1 MKGKKKKLPDSIVYD
16 GESEKYDAFLKPYAT
31 SVSSP
36 KIDVSGLALFK
47 QRAAIHSNHK
57 FGKRAEEIKEQI
69 SSLLREFE
77 DNELV
82 WNSNMSFEA
91 HIGTEIY
98 LYENSKGEVF
108 SSLISPGEWGRK
120 IPYYGHF
127 KLDTD
132 YSWKRIKDKDERS

>member
-1 MKGKKKKLPDSIVYD
+1 MGKRKKKLPDHIVYD
-16 GESEKYDAFLKPYAT
+16 EKTEKYDAFLKPYAT

-36 KIDVSGLALFK
+36 RIDVSGLALFK

-69 SSLLREFE
+69 SDLLREFE
-77 DNELV
+77 DNELI
-82 WNSNMSFEA
+82 WNSSMSFEA

-98 LYENSKGEVF
+98 LYENDKGVKF
-108 SSLISPGEWGRK
+108 VSLISPTEWGNK
-120 IPYYGHF
+120 FEYFGHF

-132 YSWKRIKDKDERS
+132 FSWKRIKD

>member
-1 MKGKKKKLPDSIVYD
+1 MRKGKKKLPDNIVFNGD
-16 GESEKYDAFLKPYAT
+16 IEKYDAFLKPYAT

-69 SSLLREFE
+69 SDLLQEFE
-77 DNELV
+77 DNDLV

-98 LYENSKGEVF
+98 LYENSKGETF
-108 SSLISPGEWGRK
+108 ASLISPNEWNNKFR
-120 IPYYGHF
+120 YFGHF

-132 YSWKRIKDKDERS
+132 FSWKRIKE

>member
-1 MKGKKKKLPDSIVYD
+1 MGKRKKKLPDHIVYD
-16 GESEKYDAFLKPYAT
+16 EKTEKYDAFLKPYAT

-36 KIDVSGLALFK
+36 RIDVSGLALFK

-69 SSLLREFE
+69 SDLLREFE
-77 DNELV
+77 DNELI
-82 WNSNMSFEA
+82 WNSSMSFEA

-98 LYENSKGEVF
+98 LYENDKGEKFV
-108 SSLISPGEWGRK
+108 SLISPTEWGNK
-120 IPYYGHF
+120 FEYFGHF

-132 YSWKRIKDKDERS
+132 FSWKRIKD

>member
-1 MKGKKKKLPDSIVYD
+1 MGKRKKKLPDHIVYD
-16 GESEKYDAFLKPYAT
+16 EKTEKYDAFLKPYAT

-36 KIDVSGLALFK
+36 RIDVSGLALFK

-69 SSLLREFE
+69 TDLLREFE
-77 DNELV
+77 DNELI
-82 WNSNMSFEA
+82 WNSSMSFEA

-98 LYENSKGEVF
+98 LYENDKGEKFV
-108 SSLISPGEWGRK
+108 SLISPSEWGNK
-120 IPYYGHF
+120 FEYFGHF

-132 YSWKRIKDKDERS
+132 FSWKRIKD

>member
-1 MKGKKKKLPDSIVYD
+1 MEERKKKLPDSIVYD
-16 GESEKYDAFLKPYAT
+16 ESTEKYDAFLKPYAT

-69 SSLLREFE
+69 SDLLREFE

-82 WNSNMSFEA
+82 WNCSMSFEA

-98 LYENSKGEVF
+98 LYENKKGETF
-108 SSLISPGEWGRK
+108 ASLVSPKEWGNK
-120 IPYYGHF
+120 FPCYGHF

-132 YSWKRIKDKDERS
+132 YSWKRIKD

>member
-1 MKGKKKKLPDSIVYD
+1 MKEKKKKIPDNIVYNED
-16 GESEKYDAFLKPYAT
+16 DKRYDAFLKPYAT

-36 KIDVSGLALFK
+36 KIDVSGLSLFK

-57 FGKRAEEIKEQI
+57 FGKRADEIREQI
-69 SSLLREFE
+69 SSLLKEFG

-82 WNSNMSFEA
+82 WNSSMSFEA

-98 LYENSKGEVF
+98 LYENARGEVF
-108 SSLISPGEWGRK
+108 ASLISPSEWGRK
-120 IPYYGHF
+120 IPYHGHF

-132 YSWKRIKDKDERS
+132 FSWKRIKDSNEHS

>member
-1 MKGKKKKLPDSIVYD
+1 MGKRKKKLPDHIVYD
-16 GESEKYDAFLKPYAT
+16 EKTEKYDAFLKPYAT

-36 KIDVSGLALFK
+36 RIDVSGLALFK

-69 SSLLREFE
+69 SDLLREFE
-77 DNELV
+77 DNELI
-82 WNSNMSFEA
+82 WSSSMSFEA

-98 LYENSKGEVF
+98 LYENDKGEKFV
-108 SSLISPGEWGRK
+108 SLISPTEWGNK
-120 IPYYGHF
+120 FEYFGHF

-132 YSWKRIKDKDERS
+132 FSWKRIKD

>member
-1 MKGKKKKLPDSIVYD
+1 MKKKKKKLPNSIVYNE
-16 GESEKYDAFLKPYAT
+16 ESEKYDAFLKPYAT

-36 KIDVSGLALFK
+36 KIDISGLSLFK

-77 DNELV
+77 DNDLV
-82 WNSNMSFEA
+82 WNSKISFEP

-98 LYENSKGEVF
+98 LYENAGGEFF
-108 SSLISPGEWGRK
+108 SSLISPQEWGRK

-132 YSWKRIKDKDERS
+132 YSWKRIKDRNERS

>member
-1 MKGKKKKLPDSIVYD
+1 MGKRKKKLPDHIVYD
-16 GESEKYDAFLKPYAT
+16 EKTEKYDAFLKPYAT

-36 KIDVSGLALFK
+36 RIDVSGLSLFK

-69 SSLLREFE
+69 TDLLREFE
-77 DNELV
+77 DNELI
-82 WNSNMSFEA
+82 WNSSMSFEA

-98 LYENSKGEVF
+98 LYENDRGEKFV
-108 SSLISPGEWGRK
+108 SLISPSEWGNK
-120 IPYYGHF
+120 FEYFGHF

-132 YSWKRIKDKDERS
+132 FSWKRIKD